1 MKVSIERKR
10 PMVKKLFGG
19 MNEADHESAFVT
31 IEFSPQEAEII
42 LSNRLGDRMVYEHP
56 QDEVDYEEGQRT
68 AEEHPNSY
76 AGQHPP
82 PRHKRSR
89 FVAHFLKEPTQEAYA
104 YLDTPIRFAEIQKSI
119 QTNLQEL
126 KQLMEGI
133 QSFPTD
139 KASFEI

>member
-19 MNEADHESAFVT
+19 MKEADHESAFVT
-31 IEFSPQEAEII
+31 IELSGDERRVIQE
-42 LSNRLGDRMVYEHP
+42 NRLGDHIVYEHP
-56 QDEVDYEEGQRT
+56 RDEVDYEEGQETART
-68 AEEHPNSY
+68 HPNSY

-82 PRHKRSR
+82 ARYKQSR
-89 FVAHFLKEPTQEAYA
+89 FIRHFLTEPTQEVYA
-104 YLDTPIRFAEIQKSI
+104 YLDTPIRFAEIQK
-119 QTNLQEL
+119 TVGDNLREL
-126 KQLMEGI
+126 KALMEGV